1 MSDSHYPDVFG
12 MHKRIEVLCPLAM
25 RMIVNINDRG
35 ISIRRYIVYQTKGS
49 PVEINDRAF
58 SCPPEKDVPVFKN
71 CKPGKVGDEIFI
83 VGAGH
88 SFYS

>member
-1 MSDSHYPDVFG
+1 
-12 MHKRIEVLCPLAM
+12 
-25 RMIVNINDRG
+25 MIVNINDRG

-49 PVEINDRAF
+49 PVAINDRAF
-58 SCPPEKDVPVFKN
+58 FMPVFKN

-83 VGAGH
+83 IGAGD